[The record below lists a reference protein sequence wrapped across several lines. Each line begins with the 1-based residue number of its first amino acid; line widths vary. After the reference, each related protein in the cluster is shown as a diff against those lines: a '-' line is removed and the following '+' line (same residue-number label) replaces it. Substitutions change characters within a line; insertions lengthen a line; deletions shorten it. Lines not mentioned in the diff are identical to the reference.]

1 MFSFIHNKFFLFALG
16 LVNIV
21 AGIYSLSFYASQ
33 LSSSPVWLWIFIAD
47 CPLTAILFGLIVI
60 LLSFGIKIRWLS
72 FLSIVASVKFSLWTI
87 FVLILSGS
95 ILPLWWV
102 ALVHLI
108 LLFEVIVFFELFDF
122 RVRDVLLA
130 LIVFSIGDFF
140 DYVLKTHPLM
150 PKEVLL
156 FAGVFAILSTIF
168 LSITLPLIFSTRVK
182 GNQVNVEKRIPFRR
196 EIKKK
201 RWGN

>member
-1 MFSFIHNKFFLFALG
+1 
-16 LVNIV
+16 
-21 AGIYSLSFYASQ
+21 
-33 LSSSPVWLWIFIAD
+33 
-47 CPLTAILFGLIVI
+47 
-60 LLSFGIKIRWLS
+60 
-72 FLSIVASVKFSLWTI
+72 
-87 FVLILSGS
+87 LSGS

-182 GNQVNVEKRIPFRR
+182 GNQVNVGKRIPFRR